1 MAFWNGKVVV
11 VTGASA
17 GLGLHLVRAFAAA
30 GATVVTAARDRV
42 RLKAATDSIP
52 VSAGRAIAIP
62 ADVTS
67 DADVQSLIDR
77 ALAISNRL
85 DALINCAGVS
95 SRGRAI
101 DTTPEEFQRLF
112 DVNVLSVVRCAQAAM
127 PHLLRSRGHV
137 VNIGSLSG
145 KTASRYLGAY
155 PASKFALAAYTQQ
168 LRLEMAGE
176 GVHVL
181 LVSPGPIARD
191 DAGRRYDEQ
200 AVDLPTSARRPGGGA
215 KIRGLDPGRLA
226 KSILMACERR
236 VPELVRPRRA
246 RVLFAIQHLSPRLGD
261 WLLRKVTGGD

>member
-1 MAFWNGKVVV
+1 MSYWSGKVVV

-17 GLGLHLVRAFAAA
+17 GLGLHLSRAFDAA
-30 GATVVTAARDRV
+30 GATVVMAARDQV
-42 RLKAATDSIP
+42 RLQAAANSI
-52 VSAGRAIAIP
+52 SAAGGHAIAVP

-67 DADVQSLIDR
+67 DSDVQSLIDR
-77 ALAISNRL
+77 AITISNRL
-85 DALINCAGVS
+85 DALVNCAGIS

-101 DTTPEEFQRLF
+101 DTTPEEFHRLI
-112 DVNVLSVVRCAQAAM
+112 DVNLLSVVRCTQTAI

-155 PASKFALAAYTQQ
+155 PTSKFALTAYTQQ

-200 AVDLPTSARRPGGGA
+200 AADLPTSARRPGGGA
-215 KIRGLDPGRLA
+215 KIRGLDPSRLA
-226 KSILMACERR
+226 QSILSACERR
-236 VPELVRPRRA
+236 KAELVLPRCA

-261 WLLRKVTGGD
+261 WLLRKVT

>member
-1 MAFWNGKVVV
+1 MSYWTGKVVV

-17 GLGLHLVRAFAAA
+17 GLGLHLARAFAAA
-30 GATVVTAARDRV
+30 GATVVMAARDRE
-42 RLKAATDSIP
+42 RLQAAAGSIAP
-52 VSAGRAIAIP
+52 AGRAIAVP

-67 DADVQSLIDR
+67 EADVRSLIER
-77 ALAISNRL
+77 ATAIAGRL
-85 DALINCAGVS
+85 DALVNCAGIS

-101 DTTPEEFQRLF
+101 DTSPEEFDRLL
-112 DVNVLSVVRCAQAAM
+112 DVNLLAVVRCTQAAM

-137 VNIGSLSG
+137 VNISSLSG

-155 PASKFALAAYTQQ
+155 PASKFALSAYTQQ
-168 LRLEMAGE
+168 LRLEMTAE

-200 AVDLPTSARRPGGGA
+200 AADLPTSARRPGGGA
-215 KIRGLDPGRLA
+215 KIRGLDPARLA
-226 KSILMACERR
+226 QAILAACERR
-236 VPELVRPRRA
+236 KPELVLPRRA

-261 WLLRKVTGGD
+261 WLLRKVT